1 MSIQKSEKNIVDLL
15 TENEELRT
23 RLTETEET
31 LNAIR
36 NGEVDAII
44 VSGRTGEKVFSLT
57 SSETP
62 YRKIIEVMD
71 EGAVTI
77 TSKGI
82 ILYSNQRFADIVSSP
97 LEKVTGSDFSD
108 FIAKNDRKEFFNLLK
123 KAIGKPVRCEV
134 ASSTLKRIQL
144 RLSMAPL
151 PNQMEGDICI
161 VVSDITEIHDFQNDL
176 KRMVDE
182 RTSELKIANSQ
193 LSADLLNITNT
204 ENALH
209 ISEQRY
215 SLAAEAA
222 QLGTWDHEYSDE
234 GVKITWSGLML
245 KLYGLP
251 PGTKITPEK
260 MLKMVAPDHQVC
272 VRENIQQAID
282 EHLIYDCEY
291 RVIWPDKS
299 VHWLHVT
306 GKPTYDEVTGKIL
319 RMNGIARDI
328 TERRY
333 AEQEIR
339 DSEERFRLL
348 SDTMLQG
355 IIFRNSEGKI
365 ASINLAG
372 QRILGI
378 GSEELLG
385 KTNIPAENDF
395 LREDGSPFPVNDHP
409 AAKAFMTG
417 KPSTGVI
424 MGVFNRK
431 DHIYRWINV
440 DTVPVFRPGDDRPY
454 QVYSMFEDI
463 TNQKNAEREMRKSE
477 GFFRSAF
484 EEGAIPMAIS
494 STEGRFLRVNN
505 AFCQLTGYSREEL
518 TNLSF
523 QDLTSPNDLNA
534 SVKGRDDLLTGEKN
548 SFRIEKRYIR
558 KDKRLVWVSISSA
571 PVRDEN
577 GKIDFFVTH
586 IQDIN
591 KRKNAENRLR
601 ESKERFKQLAN
612 SIPQL
617 AWIARS
623 DGFIFWFN
631 QRWYDYTGRTP
642 EEMTGWGWEQILHS
656 SSPSDVMEK
665 WKNFITE
672 GKPYEMVTSLLGN
685 DGIYREFLTRSIPIK
700 DKNGN
705 VEQWFGTHTDISDL
719 RKVEKELKDS
729 QEKLNIALENGEIGT
744 WEINIKTGN
753 VILDERT
760 EKMLSVSPGKFE
772 GTIAAFESLI
782 HEEDLTH
789 LRGALDDALHTGQ
802 PFETIYRTRPH
813 NGESNYISSKAV
825 LTRDTDGKPLNLTGV
840 VFDVTAMKKGAE
852 QVLIKLNEELLRS
865 NTDLQQFAY
874 VASHD
879 LQEPLRMVASFTQL
893 LQHRFQDKLGED
905 GNEYIRYAVEGSKR
919 MYSLLNGLLTFSRIQ
934 TKGKEFAQVD
944 MNKILD
950 KVRDNL
956 SLIIEETK
964 AEIKV
969 KKLPV
974 ILADESQMIQLT
986 QNLIEN
992 SLKFRKGVPKITI
1005 AVKNEKNEYVFSI
1018 NDKGIGIEPQYF
1030 DRIFRIFQR
1039 LHRSE
1044 EYGGTGIGLAICR
1057 RIVERHG
1064 GKIWVESQIGKETTF
1079 YFTIPFEGK

>member
-1 MSIQKSEKNIVDLL
+1 MSSQKPEKNITALL
-15 TENEELRT
+15 AENEELKT

-36 NGEVDAII
+36 NGDVDAII

-62 YRKIIEVMD
+62 YRKIIEVID

-77 TSKGI
+77 SSKGI

-97 LEKVTGSDFSD
+97 LERVTGSDFSD
-108 FIAKNDRKEFFNLLK
+108 FIAENDRKEFFNLLN
-123 KAIGKPVRCEV
+123 KAISKPVRGEIA
-134 ASSTLKRIQL
+134 ASSLNRIQL
-144 RLSMAPL
+144 RLSMVPL
-151 PNQMEGDICI
+151 PDQMEGDICI
-161 VVSDITEIHDFQNDL
+161 VVSDITEIYNFQRHL

-182 RTSELKIANSQ
+182 RTSELKIANTQ
-193 LSADLLNITNT
+193 LSEDLLNITNA
-204 ENALH
+204 ENALK
-209 ISEQRY
+209 ISEERY
-215 SLAAEAA
+215 SLAADAA
-222 QLGTWDHEYSDE
+222 QLGTWDHVYSDE

-251 PGTKITPEK
+251 PGTEITAGK
-260 MLKMVAPDHQVC
+260 MLEMVAPDHQAC

-291 RVIWPDKS
+291 RVIWPDRS

-306 GKPTYDEVTGKIL
+306 GKPTYDEATGKIL

-328 TERRY
+328 TERRD

-365 ASINLAG
+365 TSINLAG
-372 QRILGI
+372 QRILGV
-378 GSEELLG
+378 GSKELLG
-385 KTNIPAENDF
+385 KTNIPIENDF
-395 LREDGSPFPVNDHP
+395 LREDGSPFPVDEHP
-409 AAKAFMTG
+409 AARAFMTG
-417 KPSTGVI
+417 KPSSGVI

-431 DHIYRWINV
+431 DHIYRWISV
-440 DTVPVFRPGDDRPY
+440 DTVPVFRPGDERPY

-463 TNQKNAEREMRKSE
+463 SNQKNAEREMRKSE

-484 EEGAIPMAIS
+484 EEGAIPMAITS
-494 STEGRFLRVNN
+494 IEGRFLRVNA
-505 AFCQLTGYSREEL
+505 AFCQLTGFSREEL
-518 TNLSF
+518 TALSF
-523 QDLTSPNDLNA
+523 QDLTSPNDLDA
-534 SVKGRDDLLTGEKN
+534 SVKGRDELLNGEKN

-558 KDKRLVWVSISSA
+558 KDKHPVWVSISTA
-571 PVRDEN
+571 PVKDEN

-642 EEMTGWGWEQILHS
+642 EEMTGWGWEQIFDS
-656 SSPSDVMEK
+656 SAPNVMEH
-665 WKNFITE
+665 WKNFISE
-672 GKPYEMVTSLLGN
+672 GKPFELVTSLRGN
-685 DGIYREFLTRSIPIK
+685 DGVYREFLTRSIPIK
-700 DKNGN
+700 DKHGN
-705 VEQWFGTHTDISDL
+705 TEQWFGTHTDISDL
-719 RKVEKELKDS
+719 RKVEKELKES

-744 WEINIKTGN
+744 WELNIKTRN
-753 VILDERT
+753 VSMDERT
-760 EKMLSVSPGKFE
+760 EKMFRVSPGKFE
-772 GTIAAFESLI
+772 GTIAAFENLV

-789 LRGALDDALHTGQ
+789 LRRALDEALHTGQ
-802 PFETIYRTRPH
+802 PFETIYRTRPV

-825 LTRDTDGKPLNLTGV
+825 LIRDSDGKPLSLTGV

-919 MYSLLNGLLTFSRIQ
+919 MYALLNGLLTFSRIQ
-934 TKGKEFAQVD
+934 TRGKEFEQVD

-950 KVRDNL
+950 KVKDNL
-956 SLIIEETK
+956 SLVIEETK

-974 ILADESQMIQLT
+974 IFADESQMIQLT

-992 SLKFRKGVPKITI
+992 SLKFRNVAPKITVS
-1005 AVKNEKNEYVFSI
+1005 VKTENKEYVFSV

-1039 LHRSE
+1039 LHRPD
-1044 EYGGTGIGLAICR
+1044 EYEGTGIGLAICR
-1057 RIVERHG
+1057 RIAERHG
-1064 GKIWVESQIGKETTF
+1064 GRIWVESQFGKETTF
-1079 YFTIPFEGK
+1079 YFTIPFDEK